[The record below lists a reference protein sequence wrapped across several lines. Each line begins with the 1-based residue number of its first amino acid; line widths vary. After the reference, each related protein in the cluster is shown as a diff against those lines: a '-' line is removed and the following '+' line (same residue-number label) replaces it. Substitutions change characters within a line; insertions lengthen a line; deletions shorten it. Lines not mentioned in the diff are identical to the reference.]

1 MMSGTGNGSHSI
13 KNLDEVIA
21 NLERVINDECAE
33 SLFGQ
38 SYWLMR
44 IQQVQ
49 ATNGIM
55 YSQLSRLQVL
65 VDRVASASPFT
76 LVGRSAPRPV
86 QNLQL
91 R

>member
-1 MMSGTGNGSHSI
+1 MMSGTGNSSHSI

-21 NLERVINDECAE
+21 HLERVVNDECAE

-65 VDRVASASPFT
+65 VDRVASASPFYG
-76 LVGRSAPRPV
+76 VGRGAAGRV
-86 QNLQL
+86 RNLQL

>member
-1 MMSGTGNGSHSI
+1 MSGAGNRSHLI

-21 NLERVINDECAE
+21 HLERVVNDECAE

-49 ATNGIM
+49 ATNGIK

-65 VDRVASASPFT
+65 VDRVVSVSAFT
-76 LVGRSAPRPV
+76 LVGRGAPGRV
-86 QNLQL
+86 RSLQL